1 MIFWK
6 KTAGMD
12 PRSRFFFN
20 FCDFCFSLSTFRTRF
35 WPRGH
40 VPRGCSGNEKERS
53 WKADMFRHQNFE
65 NRTKIEGVMAVTI
78 KTFQNTQ
85 CRQHLWSWIGMCNG
99 DFVCHGHNSLNF
111 GPIFKILV
119 AKHSSGPRPFIWCAE
134 HPRGTWPCA
143 SKRVLKLVH
152 ENQKLCFFDE
162 NQLLGVFPQTFFN
175 GSPQRCTQSLS
186 LKFGV
191 IRTKTKKVMWVKSW
205 NL

>member
-1 MIFWK
+1 M
-6 KTAGMD
+6 
-12 PRSRFFFN
+12 
-20 FCDFCFSLSTFRTRF
+20 TR
-35 WPRGH
+35 WCH
-40 VPRGCSGNEKERS
+40 
-53 WKADMFRHQNFE
+53 AHQMKGLGTLICLA
-65 NRTKIEGVMAVTI
+65 TKIL
-78 KTFQNTQ
+78 K
-85 CRQHLWSWIGMCNG
+85 IGQKLTSMRGSGYLDCQS
-99 DFVCHGHNSLNF
+99 HNSLNF

-119 AKHSSGPRPFIWCAE
+119 AKHISGPRPFIWCAE
-134 HPRGTWPCA
+134 HPRGTWPRA

-205 NL
+205 NYWRLLVTSIDLWGQSTLWGWNRLVLGFPKWYGTWYLVQKCGL